1 MTSATLS
8 KVQRIAPTPGAPDA
22 DRVPSAPGGD
32 RSSADGGSPRSGG
45 WRGWRHWPA
54 HWWNGFSVALGV
66 MLVQVLVSTLAPAPL
81 AHIASQ
87 LAMACA
93 ICASLA
99 DLPGSVTRNFKR
111 VMLGGA
117 LSLLAVV
124 AVALLRPYH
133 GLMGTLIAVL
143 AFGCAL
149 MMSWGLRAAAV
160 SFAPVLAMVFALA
173 WPPQPLAVV
182 VASGSAGI
190 LIYLAWSVFSGR
202 LLQRRFRRLALA
214 EALQGLARLLTA
226 RAELLGSGGGAQAM
240 RDWLGNEAQLADLL
254 QTARDQLFPHA
265 TEDPR
270 STAVLL
276 HVIELRDLILAS
288 RLDLELIGEDP
299 VGQRLRVVLVDRLK
313 ALATGLDRCR
323 QALLDERDPVP
334 PSLPPID
341 WQVLPPQDPR
351 GRLQLLLQ
359 DRLRHLDDEVL
370 AIARALDPSHPLP
383 ALPLDELQLRQFIAP
398 EGWPGALLQAQLHLD
413 SPVLRH
419 ALRSALALSSA
430 YFIALMLPWASHPHW
445 LVLSVAVVLRGS
457 LDQTLERRNLRV
469 VGTAVGCGLMLV
481 LSQVNNLLVWT
492 IVLQVAVGIA
502 HAFATRRYLITAIAA
517 TMMALLQAHLADTS
531 HGLAITERLAD
542 TVLGAALAWGFSYV
556 LPAWER
562 RNLPRSLKRARAAL
576 QQYVKQAMSAEMTPA
591 GALAQRMA
599 RRQAYD
605 ALAAL
610 SAALQRSAA
619 EPRRVRPPL
628 EELNTVLDHGYRLMA
643 HLSMMRQSLMR
654 RAQDLDP
661 DTVATL
667 PAQSDRLQRAL
678 AGEEPVPPA
687 LQALQ
692 DWSLL
697 PDVGPLDDLR
707 PWIRRRMLV
716 SVDDAARAGQ
726 AAERALAMIEQG
738 RR

>member
-1 MTSATLS
+1 MTS
-8 KVQRIAPTPGAPDA
+8 PPGASGAERGPL
-22 DRVPSAPGGD
+22 PPPTGPTSGGFS
-32 RSSADGGSPRSGG
+32 RPADGGPPRRAV
-45 WRGWRHWPA
+45 WRHWRHWPA

-66 MLVQVLVSTLAPAPL
+66 MLVQIVVSVLAPAPL
-81 AHIASQ
+81 SHMASQ

-99 DLPGSVTRNFKR
+99 DLPGSVSRNFKR
-111 VMLGGA
+111 VLLGGA
-117 LSLLAVV
+117 LSLLAVA

-133 GLMGTLIAVL
+133 AWMGGLIAAL

-173 WPPQPLAVV
+173 WPPQPLSRVV
-182 VASGSAGI
+182 ISGAAGV
-190 LIYLAWSVFSGR
+190 LIYLAWALLSGWV
-202 LLQRRFRRLALA
+202 LQRRFRRLALA
-214 EALQGLARLLTA
+214 EALHGLAQLLTA

-265 TEDPR
+265 SDDPR
-270 STAVLL
+270 SAAVLL

-299 VGQRLRVVLVDRLK
+299 VGQRLRGVLVDRLK
-313 ALATGLDRCR
+313 TLSTAMDAAR
-323 QALLDERDPVP
+323 QALLDERD
-334 PSLPPID
+334 LPLPALAPID

-370 AIARALDPSHPLP
+370 AIARALDTSQPAP

-398 EGWPGALLQAQLHLD
+398 EGWPGAMVKAQLHLD

-419 ALRSALALSSA
+419 ALRSALALASA
-430 YFIALMLPWASHPHW
+430 YFIALNLPWASHPHW
-445 LVLSVAVVLRGS
+445 LVLSVAVVLRGT

-469 VGTAVGCGLMLV
+469 LGTAVGCGLMLV
-481 LSQVNNLLVWT
+481 LSQVQNLLVWLV
-492 IVLQVAVGIA
+492 VLQIAVGIA
-502 HAFATRRYLITAIAA
+502 HAFATRRYLVTAIAA

-576 QQYVKQAMSAEMTPA
+576 QLYVRQAMTAEMTPA

-654 RAQDLDP
+654 RAQELGP
-661 DTVATL
+661 DTVAAL
-667 PAQSDRLQRAL
+667 PAQSARLERAL

-687 LQALQ
+687 MQALQ

-697 PDVGPLDDLR
+697 PDVGPLEDLR
-707 PWIRRRMLV
+707 PWIRRRVLV

-726 AAERALAMIEQG
+726 AAASALAIIEQG